1 MNLFRT
7 AIACV
12 LLALLGALMAQL
24 LLQEPGYVLVRYRGY
39 DISTTVAAGI
49 GLLLAGLA
57 VLAVAG
63 ALLALPIQL
72 VRRYRQQQHHP
83 HVSEALA
90 ALRAGDLP
98 RAEQL
103 LQQASDAQAGLG
115 ATLIKSALP
124 AAQGCDARESS
135 TQVTDSA

>member
-7 AIACV
+7 SIACV

-39 DISTTVAAGI
+39 DITTTVAAGI

-72 VRRYRQQQHHP
+72 VRSYRQQQRHP

-98 RAEQL
+98 RAEHL

-115 ATLIKSALP
+115 
-124 AAQGCDARESS
+124 QR
-135 TQVTDSA
+135 